1 MATPREGLGRWCRGV
16 RGGGRVGEAGPV
28 GAGPVGADPVGADPV
43 GARVRLRPALPVRAQ
58 KRGCLLRRTA
68 AVEKTTPASMITT
81 VIAWSSTWKNGVNG
95 VTETQSQRIA
105 PMSVMT

>member
-1 MATPREGLGRWCRGV
+1 MTAPRQGLGRWRRRV
-16 RGGGRVGEAGPV
+16 RRSGRVGEAGAV
-28 GAGPVGADPVGADPV
+28 DAGPVGARQVDAGPVGAGV
-43 GARVRLRPALPVRAQ
+43 RVRPALPVRAQ

-95 VTETQSQRIA
+95 VTETQSHRIA
-105 PMSVMT
+105 PMSVIT